1 MTPSSSAA
9 APPPSGSRE
18 RYSPYRRTAVVLTG
32 TGTAGAY
39 HAGVLR
45 ALHEAGVKVDLM
57 AGRGVG
63 TVGALFG
70 AVDGADQLWER
81 TGLWAA
87 PGATRLYRWRPALVA
102 ATAILGAALATL
114 LLPFGVVV
122 LATLVYAI
130 AYFVQMV
137 GLNGGWLT
145 SGFGRLVEWVFA
157 PDMLPV
163 WLPRVTVVAL
173 ALLLGALVCS
183 AVLTWYRTRPGRRG
197 RGAFWWLLAGAP
209 LDADYGQRWFGNGLW
224 KSVRGASAMARP
236 SPEQLGLRYTRLLSD
251 SLGQPGFRELLVAV
265 HDLDGSRDLV
275 LAMLTKKFRGPFFR
289 RRGAGGDR
297 PLEAL
302 DLSGWAARHG
312 FDALAASLGLPV
324 VTEPWFVQFPA
335 TSSWRGETHR
345 LCDRPDAL
353 GRLLDEVAL
362 AGVQQVILVSAQPPP
377 SGPHALGGQRR
388 DGRGRMGESLQSV
401 ETAAARDAVGN
412 RARLFQAFF
421 EIRPLHNPLGP
432 FDFAGS
438 YDERSDRR
446 WTLTDLMDRGFD
458 DGYRQFVNPVVAPS
472 GEEMPPTPRPRP
484 PTPVTPV
491 S

>member
-1 MTPSSSAA
+1 
-9 APPPSGSRE
+9 
-18 RYSPYRRTAVVLTG
+18 
-32 TGTAGAY
+32 
-39 HAGVLR
+39 
-45 ALHEAGVKVDLM
+45 
-57 AGRGVG
+57 
-63 TVGALFG
+63 
-70 AVDGADQLWER
+70 
-81 TGLWAA
+81 
-87 PGATRLYRWRPALVA
+87 
-102 ATAILGAALATL
+102 
-114 LLPFGVVV
+114 
-122 LATLVYAI
+122 
-130 AYFVQMV
+130 
-137 GLNGGWLT
+137 
-145 SGFGRLVEWVFA
+145 
-157 PDMLPV
+157 
-163 WLPRVTVVAL
+163 
-173 ALLLGALVCS
+173 
-183 AVLTWYRTRPGRRG
+183 
-197 RGAFWWLLAGAP
+197 
-209 LDADYGQRWFGNGLW
+209 
-224 KSVRGASAMARP
+224 
-236 SPEQLGLRYTRLLSD
+236 
-251 SLGQPGFRELLVAV
+251 
-265 HDLDGSRDLV
+265 
-275 LAMLTKKFRGPFFR
+275 MLTKKFRGPFFR

-335 TSSWRGETHR
+335 TSGWRGETHR

-388 DGRGRMGESLQSV
+388 DGRGRIGESLQSV

-484 PTPVTPV
+484 PTPVSPV